1 MYTRKYHFYLKFPQ
15 FLREMRRLLLL
26 FSHIHVLLSFLPSF
40 FDLQSWQ
47 TQHCTRKHWSLCLF
61 LFFFPFD
68 FQPGPLYLSYI
79 VAIVLTHLFIP
90 SLENG
95 CQVNFRRYNGR
106 RFDLFVWFF
115 LKMNETCLC
124 LMKRFYCSFIN
135 DSADTDIT
143 SSFLSLHNTLL
154 LWNIPSIDLYW

>member
-1 MYTRKYHFYLKFPQ
+1 MYTRKYHFYLNFPQ

-61 LFFFPFD
+61 LFFFSFRFSTRPT
-68 FQPGPLYLSYI
+68 LSFLYI

-95 CQVNFRRYNGR
+95 CQVNFRRCIGR
-106 RFDLFVWFF
+106 RLNSFVGFSFF
-115 LKMNETCLC
+115 KW
-124 LMKRFYCSFIN
+124 MKRVYVWWNGFIAR
-135 DSADTDIT
+135 S
-143 SSFLSLHNTLL
+143 
-154 LWNIPSIDLYW
+154 